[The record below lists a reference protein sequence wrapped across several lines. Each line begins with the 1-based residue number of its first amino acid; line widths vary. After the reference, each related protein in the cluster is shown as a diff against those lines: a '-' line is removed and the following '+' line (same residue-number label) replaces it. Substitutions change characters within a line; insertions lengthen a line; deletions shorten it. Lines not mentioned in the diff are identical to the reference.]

1 VTEKYGKSIP
11 GWVCKLFTDTCPI
24 CVGRLNNKKPT
35 AGHRPILTSGFGARG
50 QIDCIDLQSM
60 PDGNF
65 VYLLNYQDHGVK
77 FMFSI
82 PMTSKRSSAVAWAL
96 IEIFTTIGPPL
107 ILQSDNGRE
116 FSGVA
121 SSMPGKHVT
130 FGDEVRLI
138 NEITVSLYICF
149 ITFSHLTI

>member
-1 VTEKYGKSIP
+1 VKEKYGKSIP

-24 CVGRLNNKKPT
+24 CVGRLNKKKPK
-35 AGHRPILTSGFGARG
+35 AGHSPILTHGFGARG

-82 PMTSKRSSAVAWAL
+82 PMTSKRSAAVAWAL
-96 IEIFTTIGPPL
+96 LEIFTTCNCWREI
-107 ILQSDNGRE
+107 ILQAHGFRDRMVVYRNGYLFRN
-116 FSGVA
+116 
-121 SSMPGKHVT
+121 VT
-130 FGDEVRLI
+130 C
-138 NEITVSLYICF
+138 T
-149 ITFSHLTI
+149 